1 MPGQAGRG
9 FWRNQG
15 GTGIPPFD
23 TLRYSW
29 SGKSGEEKDMPGK
42 SLIEETE
49 RQKRVQPSQ
58 INLTDLKNSL

>member
-15 GTGIPPFD
+15 GTGIPP
-23 TLRYSW
+23 RS
-29 SGKSGEEKDMPGK
+29 EDMPGK
-42 SLIEETE
+42 SLIEGTE
-49 RQKRVQPSQ
+49 RHKHVQPLQ